1 MLDCKRNLKKL
12 KENKVCSLIIWDS
25 FTIFFLTLRKLE
37 IQGYFLNLIKNISK
51 DPTSNIILNDERLSD
66 SVLKYH

>member
-1 MLDCKRNLKKL
+1 MFSDHMGF
-12 KENKVCSLIIWDS
+12 IHD
-25 FTIFFLTLRKLE
+25 FFLTLRKLE